1 MKGSLVAIVVLF
13 LAVMG
18 CAQQA
23 EESAS
28 AEGEEPAKE
37 VAEETSAETSDGPT
51 EEDLLNKPDPAGIY
65 GAGLTQAEATTV
77 SALHE
82 DAEALEGKLV
92 RVDGT
97 VADVCPRR
105 GCWIEVVDAG
115 GASIRVKVNDG
126 DIVFP
131 LSAKGKHIAVEGT
144 LEKIEMTEEEARDWK
159 AHLAEEKGEEFDPS
173 TVTGP
178 EVMWRIKGTGAEI

>member
-1 MKGSLVAIVVLF
+1 
-13 LAVMG
+13 MG

-23 EESAS
+23 EESAV
-28 AEGEEPAKE
+28 AENEEPAEE
-37 VAEETSAETSDGPT
+37 VAKAAEETSAEPS
-51 EEDLLNKPDPAGIY
+51 EEDLLNKPDPVGVY
-65 GAGLTQAEATTV
+65 GAGLTQEEATSIT
-77 SALHE
+77 ALQQDPE
-82 DAEALEGKLV
+82 PLEGKLV
-92 RVDGT
+92 QIEGT

-105 GCWIEVVDAG
+105 GCWIEVVDAEG
-115 GASIRVKVNDG
+115 TGIRIKVNDG

-131 LSAKGKHIAVEGT
+131 LSARGEMIVAEGT

-178 EVMWRIKGTGAEI
+178 EVIWRLKGTGAEISG